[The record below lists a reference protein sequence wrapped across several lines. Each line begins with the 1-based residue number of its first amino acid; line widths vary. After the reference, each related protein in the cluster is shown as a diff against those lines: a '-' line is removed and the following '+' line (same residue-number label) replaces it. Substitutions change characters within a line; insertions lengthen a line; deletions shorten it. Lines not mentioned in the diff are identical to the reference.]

1 MPTPWK
7 SKEQRNKK
15 RKRQRVPG
23 KQKKKQLR
31 VSLSIKQITL
41 FSFNFLSILRRKHFG
56 RSKQKRVI
64 FFSSLRPNQIPSKK
78 FSLLIFS
85 PIFFSFL
92 PKIHFTK
99 HTLSVTT
106 SWKKMEEKD
115 NYVKKQ

>member
-1 MPTPWK
+1 M
-7 SKEQRNKK
+7 SQES
-15 RKRQRVPG
+15 
-23 KQKKKQLR
+23 KKKAIEGIFVNQANYT
-31 VSLSIKQITL
+31 I
-41 FSFNFLSILRRKHFG
+41 SFNFLSILKRKHFG

-92 PKIHFTK
+92 PKIHFIK